1 MSNLQG
7 GPWEKGNLTAGT
19 RVEICPYQ
27 PNHSHHYLAHLDG
40 EQGVV
45 AGLKGHGDEMKVSVR
60 LAGTRSTVEFPARS
74 VKPLTD

>member
-1 MSNLQG
+1 MN
-7 GPWEKGNLTAGT
+7 GNLKAGT
-19 RVEICPYQ
+19 RVEICPYR
-27 PNHSHHYLAHLDG
+27 PNYSHHYLAHLDG

-45 AGLKGHGDEMKVSVR
+45 ASLKGHGDEMKVSVR